1 LKTIGKKKPKL
12 KQEDAEKVEKVV
24 SILEAMANK
33 KDKPVH

>member
-1 LKTIGKKKPKL
+1 LTDEQKN
-12 KQEDAEKVEKVV
+12 EVAEKTQKVV